1 MRRFQTRARG
11 TVSGGVAS
19 PQRGCGLWVV
29 GCGRQ
34 QPARLQRCRVER
46 ASAAHNPKPTT
57 HNPARPKR
65 ARGFTLIE
73 VLVAFIVFVA
83 IFGAVLEAL
92 GMALRNTRRSAEVSE
107 AALWAQ
113 SKLDALGTV
122 DELEEGSETGEFNR
136 NYRWQLD
143 VTKQD
148 VPREDG
154 MSADSFPVELYR
166 VELVVSWGDRN
177 QRREQHFVTM
187 RSKLKEGQF

>member
-1 MRRFQTRARG
+1 MSREDGKGKAEGGKVWVTEPRFPFSCSRFPA
-11 TVSGGVAS
+11 GGV
-19 PQRGCGLWVV
+19 R
-29 GCGRQ
+29 RQ
-34 QPARLQRCRVER
+34 QG
-46 ASAAHNPKPTT
+46 
-57 HNPARPKR
+57 
-65 ARGFTLIE
+65 GFTLIE

-136 NYRWQLD
+136 QYRWQLD

-177 QRREQHFVTM
+177 QRREQHFVTL

>member
-1 MRRFQTRARG
+1 MRRAQT
-11 TVSGGVAS
+11 GGAGAGLGGAES
-19 PQRGCGLWVV
+19 SQRGSGLWVLS
-29 GCGRQ
+29 CGQ
-34 QPARLQRCRVER
+34 QKPARSRPGRSGR
-46 ASAAHNPKPTT
+46 ALDAHNPQPTT
-57 HNPARPKR
+57 HNRPR
-65 ARGFTLIE
+65 SRRQHGFTLIE

-113 SKLDALGTV
+113 SKLDALGTI

-136 NYRWQLD
+136 QYRWQLD

-177 QRREQHFVTM
+177 QRREQHFVTL